1 MEVRQP
7 FLREQVERDRD
18 ARRKADPFR
27 AIAERTQMTVWV
39 RVGRRGQELAREPQE
54 TFRLVRLHE
63 IVHHRLEVGE
73 NFDLGERFRVLC
85 GHRSL
90 GSSSGLTVV
99 SLGLRFLARRRASRI
114 PCVARIP
121 GFPVCP

>member
-39 RVGRRGQELAREPQE
+39 RVGRRVSMRSCTTGSRSARTSTLASVSES
-54 TFRLVRLHE
+54 
-63 IVHHRLEVGE
+63 
-73 NFDLGERFRVLC
+73 C
-85 GHRSL
+85 
-90 GSSSGLTVV
+90 VV
-99 SLGLRFLARRRASRI
+99 IA
-114 PCVARIP
+114 PWVARQ
-121 GFPVCP
+121 G